1 MSPETVPAVISGRL
15 VQQFVAA
22 TSEEVGAEKL
32 ALVLAGVDLMPSS
45 IEPERLRRMEGQ
57 EAVELYARL
66 QRALRMYYGRGARG
80 ILLRIGRGLWQKMV
94 EQASLLE
101 KAELQIARRLPVPA
115 RRRRV
120 LEFVAEHLRD
130 PGGSSS
136 VHLLDV
142 DLLLVDRSGAA
153 ACGQTDDEPICYVTL
168 GMIQGALYWA
178 AGREADVEEVACKA
192 TGAPAC
198 EFKIKLGGD

>member
-1 MSPETVPAVISGRL
+1 VGPETLSPVISSRL

-22 TSEEVGAEKL
+22 TVEEVGVEKL
-32 ALVLAGVDLMPSS
+32 ALVLADVNLSPSA
-45 IEPERLRRMEGQ
+45 IEPENLGGMDNR
-57 EAVELYARL
+57 AAAELYARL
-66 QRALRMYYGRGARG
+66 QQALRMYYGRGARG
-80 ILLRIGRGLWQKMV
+80 ILLRIGRGLWQRMV
-94 EQASLLE
+94 AQASLRE
-101 KAELQIARRLPVPA
+101 KAELQIVRRLPVPA

-120 LEFVAEHLRD
+120 LEFVAERLRD

-153 ACGQTDDEPICYVTL
+153 ACGQADDEPICYVTL
-168 GMIQGALYWA
+168 GIIQGALFWA
-178 AGREADVEEVACKA
+178 VGREVDVEEVACKA

-198 EFKIKLGGD
+198 EFKIKFGGD

>member
-1 MSPETVPAVISGRL
+1 VSHEIVSPVISSRF

-22 TSEEVGAEKL
+22 TTEEVGAEKL
-32 ALVLAGVDLMPSS
+32 TLVLADENLSS
-45 IEPERLRRMEGQ
+45 SVLARENLGRLDGR
-57 EAVELYARL
+57 AAAELYARL
-66 QRALRMYYGRGARG
+66 QHALWLFYGRGARG

-101 KAELQIARRLPVPA
+101 KAEMQIVRRLPVPA

-120 LEFVAEHLRD
+120 LEFVAERLRD

-153 ACGQTDDEPICYVTL
+153 TCGQADDEPICYVTL
-168 GMIQGALYWA
+168 GMIQGALFWA
-178 AGREADVEEVACKA
+178 TGREADVEEVACKV

-198 EFKIKLGGD
+198 EFKVSIQ

>member
-1 MSPETVPAVISGRL
+1 VSPETVSPVISSRL

-22 TSEEVGAEKL
+22 TTEEVGAEKL
-32 ALVLAGVDLMPSS
+32 ALVLAGESLSS
-45 IEPERLRRMEGQ
+45 SVLGQENLRRLDGR
-57 EAVELYARL
+57 AAAELYARL
-66 QRALRMYYGRGARG
+66 QHALWLYYGRGARG

-101 KAELQIARRLPVPA
+101 KAEMQIVRRLPVPA

-120 LEFVAEHLRD
+120 LEFVAEHLRA

-136 VHLLDV
+136 VHLLGV
-142 DLLLVDRSGAA
+142 DLLFVDRSGAA
-153 ACGQTDDEPICYVTL
+153 TCGQADDEPICYVTL
-168 GMIQGALYWA
+168 GMIQGALFWA
-178 AGREADVEEVACKA
+178 TGREADVEEVACKV

-198 EFKIKLGGD
+198 EFKVSIQ

>member
-1 MSPETVPAVISGRL
+1 VSPETVSPVISSRL
-15 VQQFVAA
+15 VQQFVTA
-22 TSEEVGAEKL
+22 TTEEVGAEKL
-32 ALVLAGVDLMPSS
+32 TLVLADENLSS
-45 IEPERLRRMEGQ
+45 SVLAQENLRLLDGR
-57 EAVELYARL
+57 AAAELYARL
-66 QRALRMYYGRGARG
+66 QHALWLYYGRGARG

-101 KAELQIARRLPVPA
+101 KVEMQIVRRLPVPA

-120 LEFVAEHLRD
+120 LEFVAERLRD

-153 ACGQTDDEPICYVTL
+153 TCGQADDEPICYVTL
-168 GMIQGALYWA
+168 GMIQGSLFWA
-178 AGREADVEEVACKA
+178 TGREADVEEVACKA

-198 EFKIKLGGD
+198 EFKVSIQ

>member
-1 MSPETVPAVISGRL
+1 VSHEIVSPVISSRF

-22 TSEEVGAEKL
+22 TTEEVGAEKL
-32 ALVLAGVDLMPSS
+32 TLVLADENLSS
-45 IEPERLRRMEGQ
+45 SVLAQENLRRLDGR
-57 EAVELYARL
+57 AAAELYARL
-66 QRALRMYYGRGARG
+66 QHALWLYYGRGVRG

-101 KAELQIARRLPVPA
+101 KAEMQIVRRLPVPA

-120 LEFVAEHLRD
+120 LEFVAERLRD

-142 DLLLVDRSGAA
+142 DLLFVDRSGAA
-153 ACGQTDDEPICYVTL
+153 TCGQADDEPICYVTL
-168 GMIQGALYWA
+168 GMIQGALFWA
-178 AGREADVEEVACKA
+178 TGREADVEEVACKV

-198 EFKIKLGGD
+198 EFKVSIQ

>member
-1 MSPETVPAVISGRL
+1 VSHEIVSPVISSRF

-22 TSEEVGAEKL
+22 TTEEVGAEKL
-32 ALVLAGVDLMPSS
+32 TLVLADENLSS
-45 IEPERLRRMEGQ
+45 SVLAQENLRRLDGR
-57 EAVELYARL
+57 AAAELYARL
-66 QRALRMYYGRGARG
+66 QHALWLFYGRGARG

-101 KAELQIARRLPVPA
+101 KAEMQIVRRLPVPA

-120 LEFVAEHLRD
+120 LEFVAERLRD

-153 ACGQTDDEPICYVTL
+153 TCGQADDEPICYVTL
-168 GMIQGALYWA
+168 GMIQGALFWA
-178 AGREADVEEVACKA
+178 TGREADVEEVACKV

-198 EFKIKLGGD
+198 EFKVSIQ